1 MAEEKVII
9 EVDIKTDKALADT
22 VALKAQVEKLKEE
35 TKNLKETEGE
45 LSEAYTKKNAE
56 LKATQ
61 KELQATQNVLTN
73 LTKVENEEGT
83 TIQKLVARNAELR
96 LERDRTNISTK
107 EGQDR
112 VKAINK
118 EMDDNTK
125 VIKDNA
131 DAQKAQTMNVV
142 NYASAIEGLP
152 GPLGGAVSGMMGMVK
167 AAWAFIATPIGAI
180 IAAVTLA
187 VTALY
192 EIFKT
197 FAPVVDKVEQAI
209 ASVTA
214 VFGVLKDVALSLFTG
229 QKDLAESFEGLG
241 DSMAKA
247 AKDAAELKKQEQ
259 DLEDLQVQQIES
271 SAKSKRQ
278 IDELMLQSKDRTKTE
293 QERADLITKALE
305 LEEEAYNK
313 RKEIGDGEYN
323 QALQKIAI
331 SNRLTEEQI
340 ADVKARGVVA
350 LQELQDTKAI
360 SDDEIKTFAEASA
373 ARESILND
381 SIALREKAIN
391 RQNALLDAAEEKELK
406 RIEASKANAA
416 KVAEERKKAE
426 EKAKADKEKADK
438 EEIDR
443 QKRLLDEQMKSLDLE
458 LRAYQAKN
466 QEKLSSEEWL
476 TQEAIDEEI
485 ARQTVINDIA
495 NKALKL
501 QLDNKQITQEE
512 YNVAILEQDV
522 ELNNQRTEL
531 QMQYEE
537 QEKQRKIEAA
547 MYQFDLDQEL
557 LSQTLFGEFEMRTNV
572 LLMQEQQEKDF
583 ANKTLLT
590 EESKQK
596 ALEKINK
603 KYRAAEK
610 QIALAKYQAEL
621 ALASD
626 FAKNIATIAGTN
638 TKVGKMA
645 SAAATT
651 ISTIQGGVAAFTGM
665 ATAVP
670 GPVGIA
676 LGIAASAAALASGY
690 ASVKKILST
699 SSGLPGD
706 SSSSSVDTSTSSAS
720 TTTTTTVPATVNPSL
735 GQGIISRQVGDNSAA
750 TIKTA
755 FSEALKENPL
765 QPTLV
770 TNDVTL
776 SQQSAAKQSKTAT
789 L

>member
-22 VALKAQVEKLKEE
+22 VALKAQVEKLREE
-35 TKNLKETEGE
+35 AKNLKETEGE

-61 KELQATQNVLTN
+61 KELQTTQNVLTS
-73 LTKVENEEGT
+73 LTKVENEEGVT
-83 TIQKLVARNAELR
+83 VQKLVARNAELR
-96 LERDRTNISTK
+96 AERDRTNLSTK

-125 VIKDNA
+125 VIRENA
-131 DAQKAQTMNVV
+131 DAQKAQTMNVG
-142 NYASAIEGLP
+142 NYASAIGDLP
-152 GPLGGAVSGMMGMVK
+152 GPLAGTVSGMMGMVK

-229 QKDLAESFEGLG
+229 QKDLSESFEGLG

-247 AKDAAELKKQEQ
+247 ARDAAELKKQEQ
-259 DLEDLQVQQIES
+259 DLEDLQVQLIES

-278 IDELMLQSKDRTKTE
+278 IDELILQSKDRTKTE
-293 QERADLITKALE
+293 QERADLITKALAI
-305 LEEEAYNK
+305 EEEAYNK
-313 RKEIGDGEYN
+313 KKEIGDGEYN

-340 ADVKARGVVA
+340 ADIKERGVAA
-350 LQELQDTKAI
+350 LQELQNTKAI

-373 ARESILND
+373 NRETILNESIA
-381 SIALREKAIN
+381 IREKAIN
-391 RQNALLDAAEEKELK
+391 RQNALLDAAEEAELK
-406 RIEASKANAA
+406 KIESAKAANAKA
-416 KVAEERKKAE
+416 AEERIKAE
-426 EKAKADKEKADK
+426 EKAKADKEKAEK
-438 EEIDR
+438 EEIER
-443 QKRLLDEQMKSLDLE
+443 QKRLLDEQLKALDLE
-458 LRAYQAKN
+458 LRAYQANN
-466 QEKLSSEEWL
+466 QSKLESDQLL
-476 TQEAIDEEI
+476 TQASIEQEI
-485 ARQTVINDIA
+485 KRQQAINDIA
-495 NKALKL
+495 NEALKL
-501 QLDNKQITQEE
+501 QLDNKLITQQE
-512 YNVAILEQDV
+512 YDVILLEQATDLENQKV
-522 ELNNQRTEL
+522 ELNKEFA
-531 QMQYEE
+531 E

-572 LLMQEQQEKDF
+572 LLMQEQQEKEF
-583 ANKTLLT
+583 ALKTLLT
-590 EESKQK
+590 EEDKNK

-621 ALASD
+621 ALAGD

-638 TKVGKMA
+638 SKVGKMA
-645 SAAATT
+645 SAASTT

-699 SSGLPGD
+699 NSGLPGD
-706 SSSSSVDTSTSSAS
+706 SSSGSVGGEGAAAAS
-720 TTTTTTVPATVNPSL
+720 VPVATVPATVNPSL
-735 GQGIISRQVGDNSAA
+735 GQGIISRQVGDTSGA
-750 TIKTA
+750 TIKNA
-755 FSEALKENPL
+755 FSEALRENPL

-776 SQQSAAKQSKTAT
+776 SQQTASQQAKTAT